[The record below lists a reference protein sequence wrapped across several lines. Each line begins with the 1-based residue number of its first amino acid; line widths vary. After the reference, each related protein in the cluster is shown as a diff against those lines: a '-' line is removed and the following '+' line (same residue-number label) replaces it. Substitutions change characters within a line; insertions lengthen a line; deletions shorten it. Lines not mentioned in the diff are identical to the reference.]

1 MRQVVDSD
9 RKIRALSLLKF
20 SNISLLD
27 IDYSMSDNTTA
38 ISDADATADVI
49 ADALKLT
56 VEPSTSD
63 ENIIYYVSGAIA
75 RSTVACTKCDHCK
88 ESLICST
95 GQLSAIQIDEEL
107 AVPAAEF
114 LDSINRGGLVKP
126 TEFVYNLVL
135 HCWRVFEEIRTNTEL
150 KSKFLQSPGQRQLF
164 CRIMDRATYTE
175 KHIHLVFGINMCSV
189 GHDLQSHLV
198 RRFFNCVAKNF
209 VRQIT
214 GDANQQS
221 GPASKK
227 RKVAKLTS
235 CVH

>member
-1 MRQVVDSD
+1 M
-9 RKIRALSLLKF
+9 
-20 SNISLLD
+20 
-27 IDYSMSDNTTA
+27 
-38 ISDADATADVI
+38 
-49 ADALKLT
+49 
-56 VEPSTSD
+56 EPSISD
-63 ENIIYYVSGAIA
+63 ENIIFYVSGAIA

-88 ESLICST
+88 ESLICSA
-95 GQLSAIQIDEEL
+95 GQLPAIQVDEEL

-189 GHDLQSHLV
+189 GHDLQSPCSPVLQL
-198 RRFFNCVAKNF
+198 C
-209 VRQIT
+209 RQELRQT
-214 GDANQQS
+214 DHQ
-221 GPASKK
+221 
-227 RKVAKLTS
+227 
-235 CVH
+235 